1 MAPTLKEQ
9 LSAARKAASDYLKTL
24 EAKGN
29 DVTAEELAHAKS
41 LGDTASELAGKVER
55 TAELKSLTA
64 GLTGA
69 DETVDD
75 DRPARS
81 LGEHFAK
88 HAADTLRAK
97 RGQKGFS
104 VTAPEFKA
112 ATDAQSIPTVV
123 APAVTTIDTNI
134 VTGVRRRLTVAD
146 LLGTET
152 ISGNALTYFIE
163 GALEGDF
170 STVAE
175 LGKKPQLHYGDPTPV
190 TEALTKIAGFLK
202 ESDEI
207 LEDVPWLVSAI
218 NNRLLYQLALTEE
231 NQLLSGVGTGTNLR
245 GLLNRSG
252 VQTVA
257 SANKTDN
264 ADALFR
270 AITAVAQNG
279 GLDADGIVLNPADYQ
294 TLRLAKDGNG
304 QYFGGGFF
312 AGEYG
317 QGGIIQQPPVWG
329 LRTVVTPAIAAGTA
343 LVGAYG
349 QAASVIR
356 KGGVRV
362 DTTNTDVDDFEYNR
376 VTVRA
381 EERLALAVRRPSA
394 FAKVTFSSAAAA

>member
-41 LGDTASELAGKVER
+41 LGDTASDLAGKVER

-69 DETVDD
+69 DEVPAD

-88 HAADTLRAK
+88 HAGTELAQS
-97 RGQKGFS
+97 RGRKNLS
-104 VTAPEFKA
+104 VSAPEYKA
-112 ATDAQSIPTVV
+112 ATDSQSIPTVV

-170 STVAE
+170 ATVAE
-175 LGKKPQLHYGDPTPV
+175 LGHKPQLHYGDPTPV
-190 TEALTKIAGFLK
+190 TEALSKIAGFLK

-207 LEDVPWLVSAI
+207 QQDVPWLVSAI

-231 NQLLSGVGTGTNLR
+231 NQLLAGSGTGTNLR

-257 SANKTDN
+257 AANKTDN

-270 AITAVAQNG
+270 GITAVLQNG
-279 GLDADGIVLNPADYQ
+279 GLDADGIVINPADYQ
-294 TLRLAKDGNG
+294 TLRLAKDGNQ
-304 QYFGGGFF
+304 QYYGGGFF

-356 KGGVRV
+356 QGGVTV
-362 DTTNTDVDDFEYNR
+362 ETTNSDVDDFQYNR
-376 VTVRA
+376 VTIRA
-381 EERLALAVRRPSA
+381 EERLALAVRRPAA

>member
-1 MAPTLKEQ
+1 MATLKEQ
-9 LSAARKAASDYLKTL
+9 LSAARKAASDFIKTL
-24 EAKGN
+24 EADGHE
-29 DVTAEELAHAKS
+29 VTVEELAQAKS
-41 LGDTASELAGKVER
+41 LTDTATELAAKVER
-55 TAELKSLTA
+55 TGELKGFMSA
-64 GLTGA
+64 VSGA
-69 DETVDD
+69 DEVAPD

-81 LGEHFAK
+81 LGEHVAK
-88 HAADTLRAK
+88 HAGAELAK
-97 RGQKGFS
+97 SRGHKGFA

-112 ATDAQSIPTVV
+112 ATDPQAIPAVT
-123 APAVTTIDTNI
+123 APATTTIDTNI

-170 STVAE
+170 ATVAE
-175 LGKKPQLHYGDPTPV
+175 LGKKPQLHYADPTPV

-231 NQLLSGVGTGTNLR
+231 NQLLSGSGTGTNLR

-257 SANKTDN
+257 AANKTDN

-270 AITAVAQNG
+270 GITAVLQNG
-279 GLDADGIVLNPADYQ
+279 GLDADGIVMNPADYQ
-294 TLRLAKDGNG
+294 TLRLAKDGNQ
-304 QYFGGGFF
+304 QYYGGGFF

-343 LVGAYG
+343 LVGAFG
-349 QAASVIR
+349 QAASTIR

-381 EERLALAVRRPSA
+381 EERLALAVRRPAA